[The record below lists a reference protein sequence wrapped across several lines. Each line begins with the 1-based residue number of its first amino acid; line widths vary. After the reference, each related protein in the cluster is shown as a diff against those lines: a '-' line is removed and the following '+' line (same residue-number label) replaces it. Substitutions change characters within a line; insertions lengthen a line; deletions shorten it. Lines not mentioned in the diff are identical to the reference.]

1 MKKLKN
7 NNKVTNAL
15 KKIFFFIVKKKTNG
29 AEFGAEK
36 ILLGSE
42 KDQIPFCTHV
52 PIFHSSYFYIKIFL
66 L

>member
-1 MKKLKN
+1 MKKMKN

-42 KDQIPFCTHV
+42 KDQIPF
-52 PIFHSSYFYIKIFL
+52 
-66 L
+66 